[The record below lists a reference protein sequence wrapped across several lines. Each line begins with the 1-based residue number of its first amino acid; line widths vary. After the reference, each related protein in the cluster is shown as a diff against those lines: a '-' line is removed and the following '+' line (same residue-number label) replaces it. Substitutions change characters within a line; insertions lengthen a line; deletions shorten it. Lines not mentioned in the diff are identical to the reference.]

1 MCGIRK
7 SLIRSGVLM
16 LCLFGD
22 NSKIV
27 VKAKGLCSQENLYSD
42 LCLLFANCVSLNK
55 LFNSTKNQFPENW
68 K

>member
-1 MCGIRK
+1 M
-7 SLIRSGVLM
+7 
-16 LCLFGD
+16 CLFGD

-55 LFNSTKNQFPENW
+55 LFNCMKNQFPENW
-68 K
+68 KQYN